1 MIDLLITGGRVLDGT
16 GAPGIYASVAVEG
29 DRLRIFRGEISD
41 VEAVR
46 TIDATG
52 KIVCPGFIDI
62 HAHSS
67 LVILDDPEHL
77 PKVHQGVTTEV
88 IGIDGVSYAPF
99 RREEDRRDLI
109 WLNSGFDGSPSSS
122 KTWGSVSEYLDV
134 YDGSVAVNIA
144 TMVGNSPIRAGSVG
158 WNMRPPTA
166 AEMDVQI
173 GLLRE
178 AMEDGA
184 FGLSTGLDYP
194 PGSFA
199 DTDELVALSEQTAR
213 LGGFYHTHVR
223 YTLGDRYLD
232 PFREALEIGRRAD
245 VPVHLTHLCR
255 LVTQPEGADPI
266 LELVEDAR
274 AGGMDVTFDMFPY
287 PFGPTKV
294 LIMFPQWIQDGGPRR
309 TLEVLGD
316 GEAREQLRDEVV
328 PLAKSWD
335 EIWLTNFR
343 LSRNK
348 EYEGRSVASVAEE
361 RGQHPVDTMSEL
373 LIEESLGVSFV
384 GELIDQGTLPDFMV
398 HPLYMVGSDAVM
410 IGDFPSPMAYGCYPM
425 FLSMMV
431 REEGRLRLEEAIRKM
446 TSGPAQRLGIPD
458 RGILRDGFFADL
470 VIFDPERV
478 RPNVSRA
485 RPKQLSDGV
494 DYVIVNGTVVIDQGR
509 HTGALVGRALR
520 KA

>member
-1 MIDLLITGGRVLDGT
+1 MIDLLISGGRVLDGT

-29 DRLRIFRGEISD
+29 DRLRILRGEVAD

-52 KIVCPGFIDI
+52 KVVCPGFIDV

-99 RREEDRRDLI
+99 RRESDRRDLI
-109 WLNSGFDGSPSSS
+109 WLNSGFDGSPSMS

-134 YDGSVAVNIA
+134 YDRSVAVNIA

-158 WNMRPPTA
+158 WNMRQPTA

-173 GLLRE
+173 GLLKE

-199 DTDELVALSEQTAR
+199 DTDELVALCEQTAR

-223 YTLGDRYLD
+223 YTLGDRFLD
-232 PFREALEIGRRAD
+232 PFREALEIGRRSE

-255 LVTQPEGADPI
+255 LVTHPGGADRI
-266 LELVEDAR
+266 LDLVEDAR
-274 AGGMDVTFDMFPY
+274 DGGMDVTFDMFPY

-309 TLEVLGD
+309 TLEVLRD
-316 GEAREQLRDEVV
+316 GEARERLRDEVI
-328 PLAKSWD
+328 PLARSWD

-343 LSRNK
+343 LDHNK
-348 EYEGRSVASVAEE
+348 GYEGRSIESVAEA

-384 GELIDQGTLPDFMV
+384 GELIDEATLPGFMV

-410 IGDFPSPMAYGCYPM
+410 IGDYPSPMAYGCYPM

-431 REEGRLRLEEAIRKM
+431 RGEGGLGLEEAIRKM
-446 TSGPAQRLGIPD
+446 TSGPAQRLGISD

-470 VIFDPERV
+470 VIFDPVEIK
-478 RPNVSRA
+478 PNVSRTK
-485 RPKQLSDGV
+485 PKELSDGV
-494 DYVIVNGTVVIDQGR
+494 DYVIVNGTIVIDEGR
-509 HTGALVGRALR
+509 HTGALMGRALR
-520 KA
+520 KS

>member
-1 MIDLLITGGRVLDGT
+1 MFDLLITGGWVLDGT
-16 GAPGIYASVAVEG
+16 GAPAIHASVAVQG
-29 DRLRIFRGEISD
+29 DRIRMLRGDVSD

-46 TIDATG
+46 TIDAAG
-52 KIVCPGFIDI
+52 KVVCPGFIDI

-109 WLNSGFDGSPSSS
+109 WLNSGFDGSPLTK

-134 YDGSVAVNIA
+134 YDRSVAVNIA

-158 WNMRPPTA
+158 WNMRQPTA

-178 AMEDGA
+178 AIEDGA

-194 PGSFA
+194 PGSYA
-199 DTDELVALSEQTAR
+199 DTDELVTLSEQTAR

-223 YTLGDRYLD
+223 YSLGDRFLD
-232 PFREALEIGRRAD
+232 PFREAIEIGRRAD

-255 LVTQPEGADPI
+255 LVTHQEGADRI
-266 LELVEDAR
+266 LALVEDAR

-287 PFGPTKV
+287 PFGPTKI
-294 LIMFPQWIQDGGPRR
+294 LIMYPQWIQDGGPRR
-309 TLEVLGD
+309 TLEVLAD
-316 GEAREQLRDEVV
+316 GEVRERLRDEVV
-328 PLAKSWD
+328 PLARDWD
-335 EIWLTNFR
+335 EIWMTNFR
-343 LSRNK
+343 LAENMC
-348 EYEGRSVASVAEE
+348 YEGKSVAHVAEE
-361 RGQHPVDTMSEL
+361 RGQHPVDTMSDL

-384 GELIDQGTLPDFMV
+384 GELIDRGSLPDFMA

-431 REEGRLRLEEAIRKM
+431 GADGPLRLEEAIRKM
-446 TSGPAQRLGIPD
+446 TSGPAQRLGITD

-470 VIFDPERV
+470 VIFDPARI
-478 RPNVSRA
+478 RPNVSRE
-485 RPKQLSDGV
+485 RPKALSDGV
-494 DYVIVNGTVVIDQGR
+494 DYVVVNGTIVIDEGR
-509 HTGALVGRALR
+509 HTGALMGRALR
-520 KA
+520 KS